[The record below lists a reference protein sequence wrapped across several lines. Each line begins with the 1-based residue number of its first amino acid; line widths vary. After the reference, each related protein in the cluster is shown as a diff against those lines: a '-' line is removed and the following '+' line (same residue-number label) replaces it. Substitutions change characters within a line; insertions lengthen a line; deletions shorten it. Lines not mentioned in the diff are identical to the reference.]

1 MLYALSFPPPHPPF
15 VLLFPSL
22 KQPFT
27 PSVSLTLPCLLSYII
42 LQLRLTF
49 FFLLFTRLIDPSL
62 SSFHLL
68 IFIFFSPIILLFLSS
83 PPSLPKWIPFCPF
96 SIASSLSQLIS
107 SFLSPS
113 TPFSISFLI
122 FFSFLLIFFPI
133 FSPSFSLN
141 EWSLL

>member
-22 KQPFT
+22 KHPLT
-27 PSVSLTLPCLLSYII
+27 PSVSLTLPCLLSYLI

-49 FFLLFTRLIDPSL
+49 FFLLFTRLIDPPL

-68 IFIFFSPIILLFLSS
+68 IFFFFSPIILLFLSS
-83 PPSLPKWIPFCPF
+83 PPSLPKQIPFCPF
-96 SIASSLSQLIS
+96 SIASSLSQLLS

-113 TPFSISFLI
+113 TPFSISFFT
-122 FFSFLLIFFPI
+122 FFSFLLICFPI
-133 FSPSFSLN
+133 FSPCFSLN
-141 EWSLL
+141 E